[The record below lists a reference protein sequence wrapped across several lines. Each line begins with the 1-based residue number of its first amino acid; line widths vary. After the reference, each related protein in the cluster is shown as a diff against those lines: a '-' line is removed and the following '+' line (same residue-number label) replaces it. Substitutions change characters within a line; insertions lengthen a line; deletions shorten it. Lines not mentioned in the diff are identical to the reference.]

1 MSNQSD
7 TTPYRRYFGGVIQK
21 MGVLPVI
28 TEYGPKLYL
37 DADVPFS
44 PQGKNARARV
54 RITLRLS
61 TDKSYWVVSEFTV
74 TSANPFWILW
84 GSDFLEHYGKRPGN
98 KEGDLP
104 LVNPFSNSLGKTYQ
118 KTKSHQICRFRLPPN
133 LNNPQTNSLSS
144 FVSGISPNF
153 YSPIPHQY

>member
-98 KEGDLP
+98 EEGDLARATDKVWV
-104 LVNPFSNSLGKTYQ
+104 LRIARDLQALLKNYDQLAKELGKPTLFG
-118 KTKSHQICRFRLPPN
+118 H
-133 LNNPQTNSLSS
+133 
-144 FVSGISPNF
+144 
-153 YSPIPHQY
+153 